1 MKKLLLNIFTKN
13 ILKTGVIKPLPG
25 SGIVDEISETIGE
38 IKKNNNYKRLFKMG
52 AYIITMVVMWYLI
65 SKGVEVTVLETI
77 IGLVKLLLG

>member
-13 ILKTGVIKPLPG
+13 ILKTGAIKPLPG
-25 SGIVDEISETIGE
+25 SGIIDEISETIGE

-52 AYIITMVVMWYLI
+52 AYILTMIVMWYLI